1 MQVPAR
7 VTLAEATAFRSAA
20 LAACA
25 AGNREFDLGPLAEYD
40 SSVVAVLLEIRR
52 AAGPG
57 GARFL
62 NVPANLRKLASLYGV
77 DPLLFDPP
85 ATSPGPGR
93 Y

>member
-1 MQVPAR
+1 MQVPVR
-7 VTLAEATAFRSAA
+7 VTLAEAAAFRSAA

-25 AGNREFDLGPLAEYD
+25 AGDREFDLGALAEYD

-52 AAGPG
+52 AVGSE

-77 DPLLFDPP
+77 DPLLFDTP
-85 ATSPGPGR
+85 AASPASGR
-93 Y
+93 P